1 MARHTK
7 TIVQS
12 AILKSAANLTAQLFR
27 YSTNPTAQ
35 PLDWKAVVEFAIFG
49 LIQAQVN
56 CHWQE
61 FLEDV
66 FPSYSAAE
74 KTTALQKTIQW
85 RNIAYKIILD
95 QTIGLFIMN
104 TIFLV
109 CTNFT
114 RFTSASV
121 LLAEVKRKDDMAWF
135 HKVSSLLLVA
145 GLCVQPSWQSQCTSS
160 TVDKPRVLV
169 LSDIDN
175 EPDDAQSLVRL
186 MVYSNELRLEG
197 LVATTSIWLNDTT
210 RPDLM
215 HDIVDAFE
223 ISVPYLRHHASGWPD
238 ASEMHS
244 LIASG
249 LPVYGMDGVGEGKD
263 SSGST
268 LLINA
273 VDKSE
278 EPLWVLIWG
287 GASVLA
293 QALWHVNATRSPA
306 DLDRFVA
313 KLRVYSI
320 SDQDNTGTWMRRNW
334 PSLFYIASVHHF
346 NRYAVAGWGGI
357 SGDDYYHFPNN
368 ANKEV
373 ISSAW
378 VQQNIQAVGPL
389 GTKYPDAD
397 FILEGDTP
405 SLLHILPNGLTDPEH
420 PEWGS
425 WGGRYGPVTFGEGHF
440 ADSVDTIVDD
450 SGRTM
455 MGSHVTVWRWR
466 EAFQQDFAAR
476 MKWTIASR
484 FSDANHAPVVTVD
497 GDRTRRV
504 IQIPVEPGQEVV
516 LDATDSC
523 DPDGDSLTFK
533 WWQYLEPS
541 SNNNNPRRDVAELS
555 LSSTDSP
562 RITVTI
568 PPSQVIRRE
577 GRNTHPESD
586 KHLHLILQVSDG
598 DVVSYRRIIFTVP
611 GSGSARDKQKSHDE
625 L

>member
-1 MARHTK
+1 MAWLYNVFR
-7 TIVQS
+7 
-12 AILKSAANLTAQLFR
+12 LLLLT
-27 YSTNPTAQ
+27 
-35 PLDWKAVVEFAIFG
+35 
-49 LIQAQVN
+49 
-56 CHWQE
+56 
-61 FLEDV
+61 
-66 FPSYSAAE
+66 
-74 KTTALQKTIQW
+74 
-85 RNIAYKIILD
+85 
-95 QTIGLFIMN
+95 GLF
-104 TIFLV
+104 
-109 CTNFT
+109 
-114 RFTSASV
+114 
-121 LLAEVKRKDDMAWF
+121 
-135 HKVSSLLLVA
+135 
-145 GLCVQPSWQSQCTSS
+145 VQPSLQSQCAGS
-160 TVDKPRVLV
+160 TADKPRVLV

-215 HDIVDAFE
+215 HDIVNAYE
-223 ISVPYLRHHASGWPD
+223 LSVPYLRHHASGWPK
-238 ASEMHS
+238 ASDIHS

-249 LPVYGMDGVGEGKD
+249 LPVYGMDGIGEGKD

-278 EPLWVLIWG
+278 EPLWVLVWG

-306 DLDRFVA
+306 DIDRFVA

-357 SGDDYYHFPNN
+357 SGDNYYHFPNN

-378 VQQNIQAVGPL
+378 VQQNIQSVGPL
-389 GTKYPDAD
+389 GAKYPDAD

-405 SLLHILPNGLTDPEH
+405 SLLHIIPNGLSDPEH

-455 MGSHVTVWRWR
+455 MGSHVTIWRWR

-476 MKWTIASR
+476 MKWTTASR
-484 FSDANHAPVVTVD
+484 FSDANHAPVVTID

-504 IQIPVEPGQEVV
+504 IHILVEPGQEVV

-523 DPDGDSLTFK
+523 DPDGDNLTFK

-568 PPSQVIRRE
+568 PPSDVIRRE

-586 KHLHLILQVSDG
+586 KHLHLIVKVSDG
-598 DVVSYRRIIFTVP
+598 VLVSYRRIIFTVP
-611 GSGSARDKQKSHDE
+611 GLEAVRDKQTNHDE